1 MIRFGAK
8 ARLFEEFLYTLVDA
22 EMQAGTIRSG
32 LWAKAQADAMGD
44 ERKTKAIYLKLRVQ
58 SLRDEASIIDEFE
71 RKSREASRATE
82 QDAPPH
88 TPPPTVEN
96 GNEKRSPV
104 KDASTVKRVDWLTHD
119 AAGRTVDRRTG
130 RPIYRNEMT
139 PEELRREKSIARR
152 LTAFVIFWIVFVL
165 CGFVVALT

>member
-130 RPIYRNEMT
+130 RPIYRDEMT
-139 PEELRREKSIARR
+139 PEELR
-152 LTAFVIFWIVFVL
+152 FVKEHKLVWSTVLVVLVVWTLFWVF
-165 CGFVVALT
+165 FT